1 MKKVREENELFRRS
15 LLQTKSQKWDRF
27 RENRALV
34 IDKYI
39 KQKKKCQNDNTDVKK
54 FKKKKRKR
62 KRISK

>member
-39 KQKKKCQNDNTDVKK
+39 KQKKKCQIV
-54 FKKKKRKR
+54 
-62 KRISK
+62 